1 MEQAGLR
8 HSGLEAEVAAAMAA
22 AERLVVAAVVLVALS
37 TAASA

>member
-22 AERLVVAAVVLVALS
+22 AERVVVAAVLVALS
-37 TAASA
+37 TPASA